1 MILAG
6 LLALGED
13 LLICDLAETYGIYDM
28 EAFKP
33 SYIGTLAEGL
43 REDSRIKMKQA
54 GLTITIDQ
62 MVAAYT
68 ADKVANIVWMLSD
81 DGMKGLNEPKS
92 ILAVLT
98 GKTQEKN
105 SNIVSFSSPEE
116 FEEAMKKYER

>member
-28 EAFKP
+28 ETFKP

-43 REDSRIKMKQA
+43 REDSRIRMKQA

-116 FEEAMKKYER
+116 FKEAMKKYER

>member
-6 LLALGED
+6 LITLGED

-28 EAFKP
+28 ETFKP

-62 MVAAYT
+62 MVAAYA
-68 ADKVANIVWMLSD
+68 ADKIANIVWMLSD
-81 DGMKGLNEPKS
+81 DGQKGLNQPKS
-92 ILAVLT
+92 MLAVLT
-98 GKTQEKN
+98 GKAQAEN
-105 SNIVSFSSPEE
+105 SNIISYDSPEE
-116 FEEAMKKYER
+116 FEEAMRKYER